1 MILEVCIPISNCQ
14 PPYICQ
20 PKGAQLI
27 NKANFVA
34 IVLLQRPESVKIE
47 AQDVTGAKIK
57 VKLSG
62 LPARV
67 FQHEFDHLLV
77 CV

>member
-1 MILEVCIPISNCQ
+1 
-14 PPYICQ
+14 
-20 PKGAQLI
+20 
-27 NKANFVA
+27 VA
-34 IVLLQRPESVKIE
+34 IVCLQRPESVKIE

-77 CV
+77 CI